1 MAEESIKQPMTKE
14 RLMRYR
20 SLRMENENQ
29 LERLARLKNCE
40 KIPAPKVSDGSQHT
54 GGASDR
60 MANAVIRRMEYE
72 ERIRPLI
79 EANLQEMHEIEDAIN
94 QIGDP
99 MEREVLRLRYI
110 DGEYWRQLPW
120 GEVALQIYGDNDE
133 RCLVA
138 TYRLHS
144 RALNSIKKAGC

>member
-29 LERLARLKNCE
+29 LERLARLKNSE

-79 EANLQEMHEIEDAIN
+79 
-94 QIGDP
+94 
-99 MEREVLRLRYI
+99 
-110 DGEYWRQLPW
+110 
-120 GEVALQIYGDNDE
+120 
-133 RCLVA
+133 
-138 TYRLHS
+138 
-144 RALNSIKKAGC
+144 